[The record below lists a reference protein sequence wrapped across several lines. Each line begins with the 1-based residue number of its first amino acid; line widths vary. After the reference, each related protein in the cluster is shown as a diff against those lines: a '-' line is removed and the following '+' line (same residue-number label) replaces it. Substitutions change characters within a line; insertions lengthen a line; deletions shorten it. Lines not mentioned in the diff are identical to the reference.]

1 MPAKVYLLHKIWD
14 QGYGGEVFGATLD
27 KRLAQETVN
36 KYGARDKKNRAQSSW
51 YAFEEMSLM
60 EAPEQVKEEIL
71 KRYGDEAIWGELPKC

>member
-1 MPAKVYLLHKIWD
+1 MKIYLLHKIWD
-14 QGYGGEVFGATLD
+14 GGYGGECFGVTLD
-27 KRLAQETVN
+27 KKLAQETVN
-36 KYGARDKKNRAQSSW
+36 NYGAWNKKNRAQSSW